1 MAAVSPASSSKPL
14 NTPGSTAAHRIHA
27 PAPPDEAAID
37 HQLVA
42 EMRQEINSLVAEVS
56 RLASDDVEP
65 AEFYAGFLGRV
76 VSAMAARGGAIWTR
90 GANGRLELQHQ
101 VNLSECGINSP
112 PAQTQ
117 HGQLLKTVCDR
128 AQAIVV
134 PPQSGPADSGT
145 SNPSPHLLVL
155 GPVVVEGE
163 VVGVLEIFQR
173 SQVAPSTQRGYVR
186 FVTQMCDLAG
196 NFVKSRKL
204 RQLAEN
210 QSLWQE
216 LESFLSVIHRS
227 LDAQATV
234 YTIVN
239 DGRRLIGCDRV
250 SIALRYGSH
259 CEIAAVS
266 GLDNV
271 DRRAAEVRSLAQL
284 AHAAIRTNE
293 PLFSDSVGE
302 DLPPQ
307 IQKPLEEYIDRSHAR
322 LVAVLPLQPREGESS
337 SGPIGALI
345 IEQLRDGRA
354 TETLRTRS
362 ALVAQHSGA
371 ALANALDHS
380 NLFLLPVWKALGQA
394 TWLVRGRALPK
405 TLLACGLLAAALFA
419 LATVQT
425 DFIVSAQGKLQPVDR
440 RDVFAPHD
448 GLVQAVH
455 VEHGQVVSPG
465 DCLAELS
472 STDLDL
478 QIAGLVGRQ
487 TTNQERQTSLTRAQ
501 LDNRGGGARL
511 APAEEG
517 RLAGELLQLQ
527 QEAASIEQELALVRQ
542 KKQQLKILA
551 REHGRVVTW
560 KVRDLLLQRP
570 VIRGQ
575 SLLTIA
581 NTEGPWELELYLPE
595 RRLTHVQRAGH
606 QPLIVTFVLASHP
619 GKILQGEVV
628 EIEQSAEVRG
638 DEGNTVL
645 VRVAIRRDELPPLHD
660 QTTVTAKLQCGRAS
674 LGYAWFCDL
683 IETVQTNVLFW
694 LPS

>member
-1 MAAVSPASSSKPL
+1 M
-14 NTPGSTAAHRIHA
+14 PGSTAAHRIHA
-27 PAPPDEAAID
+27 PAPPPDEAAVD
-37 HQLVA
+37 QQLVA
-42 EMRQEINSLVAEVS
+42 EMRQEISSLVAEIS
-56 RLASDDVEP
+56 RLAGDDIDP

-76 VSAMAARGGAIWTR
+76 VSAMAARGGAVWTR
-90 GANGRLELQHQ
+90 GAQGRLELQHQ
-101 VNLSECGINSP
+101 VNLAECGINSP
-112 PAQTQ
+112 LSQSQ
-117 HGQLLKTVCDR
+117 HGQLLKATCER
-128 AQAIVV
+128 AQATVV
-134 PPQSGPADSGT
+134 PPQSGPSTGGIG
-145 SNPSPHLLVL
+145 NPSPHLLVL
-155 GPVVVEGE
+155 GPIVVEGD

-173 SQVAPSTQRGYVR
+173 AQVAPSTQRGYLR
-186 FVTQMCDLAG
+186 FVTQMCDLAA
-196 NFVKSRKL
+196 NFVKSRRL
-204 RQLAEN
+204 RQLGEN
-210 QSLWQE
+210 QSLWRE
-216 LESFLSVIHRS
+216 LESFLSAIHRS
-227 LDAQATV
+227 LDVQATV

-250 SIALRYGSH
+250 SLALRYGAHS
-259 CEIAAVS
+259 EIAAVS

-284 AHAAIRTNE
+284 ASATIRTNE
-293 PLFSDSVGE
+293 PFYSDSADD
-302 DLPPQ
+302 DLAPQ
-307 IQKPLEEYIDRSHAR
+307 IQKPLDEYVDRSHAR
-322 LVAVLPLQPREGESS
+322 LVAVLPLQPREGEGNG
-337 SGPIGALI
+337 GPIGALI
-345 IEQLRDGRA
+345 VEQLREGRA
-354 TETLRTRS
+354 TETLRTRA
-362 ALVAQHSGA
+362 ALVAQHSSA

-394 TWLVRGRALPK
+394 TWLVRGRTLPK
-405 TLLACGLLAAALFA
+405 TLLVGGLLAAAIYLLAA
-419 LATVQT
+419 LQT
-425 DFIVSAQGKLQPVDR
+425 EFVVSAQGKLQPVER

-448 GLVQAVH
+448 GTVQAVH

-472 STDLDL
+472 STELDL

-501 LDNRGGGARL
+501 LDNRGGAARL

-527 QEAASIEQELALVRQ
+527 QEGASIEQELALVRQ

-581 NTEGPWELELYLPE
+581 RTEGLWELELYLPE
-595 RRLTHVQRAGH
+595 RRLAHVQRASQ
-606 QPLIVTFVLASHP
+606 QPLNVTFVLASHP
-619 GKILQGEVV
+619 GKILHGKVV

-638 DEGNTVL
+638 DEGNSVL
-645 VRVAIRRDELPPLHD
+645 VRVAIHRDELPPLHD
-660 QTTVTAKLQCGRAS
+660 QTTVTAKLQCGRSS